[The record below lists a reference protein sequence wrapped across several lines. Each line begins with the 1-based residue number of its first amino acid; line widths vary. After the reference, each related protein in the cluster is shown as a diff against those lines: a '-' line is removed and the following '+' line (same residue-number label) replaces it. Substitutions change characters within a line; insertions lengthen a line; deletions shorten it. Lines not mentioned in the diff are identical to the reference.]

1 MGNMLYQSSDNKSII
16 KGDKTAKPNNYAVG
30 GSLASTKDLTKTLTK
45 KGCGCGR

>member
-30 GSLASTKDLTKTLTK
+30 GSLKGSPDLTKSLTK
-45 KGCGCGR
+45 KGCGCGK